1 MMKYT
6 SHKTKKERG
15 IARKRGLLLVVS
27 SLVIVLS
34 AVMLM
39 NLEKPSS
46 AKAASRTVPIAQ
58 PSEPVTGVPAPAPAV
73 DIKAKGVSISEA
85 DLSVLST
92 RNLVIPVEGVSA
104 SQLRDSFYDAR
115 SEGRVHQA
123 LDIMAARDTP
133 VLAADDGAVMKLY
146 QSVRGGTMIY
156 QSDPSGLFV
165 FYYAHLS
172 RYADGILE
180 GKQLKR
186 GDVIAYVG
194 DTGNAGPGNF
204 HLHFGI
210 SRMSGRGKWSGGE
223 PIDPYPLLAQKPGS
237 QSIIGK

>member
-1 MMKYT
+1 MKYT

-15 IARKRGLLLVVS
+15 IARKRALLLVAS
-27 SLVIVLS
+27 SLAIVLS

-46 AKAASRTVPIAQ
+46 AKATLKTVPIAQ
-58 PSEPVTGVPAPAPAV
+58 PSNPDIRVPAAPPAV
-73 DIKAKGVSISEA
+73 DIKAKGISVSEG
-85 DLSVLST
+85 DLIVLNT
-92 RNLVIPVEGVSA
+92 KNLVIPVEGVSA
-104 SQLRDSFYDAR
+104 SQLRDSFHDAR

-123 LDIMAARDTP
+123 LDIMAPRDTP
-133 VLAADDGAVMKLY
+133 VLAANDGAVMKLY

-165 FYYAHLS
+165 FCYAHLS

-180 GKQLKR
+180 GKRVKK

-210 SRMSGRGKWSGGE
+210 SRMSGPGKWSGGE
-223 PIDPYPLLAQKPGS
+223 PIDPYPLLVQKPGS
-237 QSIIGK
+237 QTITGK